1 MDNFEEML
9 AELEDDVLLEKED
22 FEVANLHHE
31 ESLENSTEIEESLID
46 LVSSDSYPMDFPRAR
61 ELQNL
66 KNNHGEIYFVAVGSL
81 AELYLGSSFRNFIIR
96 PIQKDD
102 VVEYLSNG
110 LELRDL
116 SSFDAFM
123 VKKCSLFPVLDDS
136 IVSKLPFGVFEALI
150 NQIKLHSKLETT
162 VNVSKI

>member
-1 MDNFEEML
+1 ML
-9 AELEDDVLLEKED
+9 SELEDENPLDTKFDEK
-22 FEVANLHHE
+22 VANLHHE
-31 ESLENSTEIEESLID
+31 DISDDSIEVEETLVD
-46 LVSSDSYPMDFPRAR
+46 LVSSDSYPFDFPRAK

-66 KNNHGEIYFVAVGSL
+66 KNNYGEIYFVAVGSL

-123 VKKCSLFPVLDDS
+123 VKKCSLFPILDDS